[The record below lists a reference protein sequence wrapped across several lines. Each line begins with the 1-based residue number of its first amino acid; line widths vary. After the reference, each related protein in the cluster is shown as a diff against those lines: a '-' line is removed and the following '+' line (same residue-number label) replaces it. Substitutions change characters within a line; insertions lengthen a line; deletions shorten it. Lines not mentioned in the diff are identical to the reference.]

1 MSFSFS
7 GLRSPG
13 MPLRSSVGEW
23 VGRRGEETP
32 SSSSLLVDMGLV
44 LVGAHG
50 GWLKN
55 QETPRLLQD
64 FFKESCFP
72 SRLYMIKCA
81 RECVCEQQRNATA
94 SIVVSPLRAIRASL
108 CIILDLNGGFVCVL
122 YMNYGSQDV
131 HKSQRRII

>member
-44 LVGAHG
+44 LVGAHR
-50 GWLKN
+50 GWLKD

-72 SRLYMIKCA
+72 SPPMIKCA
-81 RECVCEQQRNATA
+81 RESVREQQRNAMA
-94 SIVVSPLRAIRASL
+94 SIVVSPLRAIRAS
-108 CIILDLNGGFVCVL
+108 FA
-122 YMNYGSQDV
+122 
-131 HKSQRRII
+131 